1 MKPLIFVML
10 VLLSACSSVPQA
22 PMVNSELP
30 KVTYKGRGAA
40 AGPMLVGAMGPVG
53 IAVGFAIDEGI
64 AKEIGSALKESQ
76 VQGEK
81 ELANVIAEQFPEA
94 SSVKM
99 LSLDFK
105 AQRGNDDFAFA
116 TVELRFRSK
125 EDEWQLCLQ
134 TNPGDLSAL
143 KEASL
148 GWSLIVESISAN
160 RVCKES
166 QD

>member
-22 PMVNSELP
+22 PTINSELP

-40 AGPMLVGAMGPVG
+40 AGPMLAGAMGPVG
-53 IAVGFAIDEGI
+53 IAVGVAIDESI
-64 AKEIGSALKESQ
+64 AKEIGSALKYSQ
-76 VQGEK
+76 AQGGMEV
-81 ELANVIAEQFPEA
+81 ADVITEQFPEA
-94 SSVKM
+94 ESVQV

-105 AQRGNDDFAFA
+105 AQRGNDDFALA
-116 TVELRFRSK
+116 TVGLLLRSK
-125 EDEWQLCLQ
+125 QETWQLCLQ

-143 KEASL
+143 KETSL
-148 GWSLIVESISAN
+148 SWSLIAESILAN
-160 RVCKES
+160 RLCEQS